1 MSNWLNAAAATTV
14 VMLAAAAPAEAGLL
28 GVKVEGS
35 FITAENPGTN
45 LFSLQRYA
53 HHYATGFMPTGIATG
68 YSGAIGTEAV
78 YENGIQVTVKD
89 QVLHSFGTYK
99 DAPPPQMLPYIE
111 FAVDSNVIGA
121 NFPNSVA
128 VDFSDTGFA
137 FGADL
142 REGVEPPPLYTIIL
156 TALTPGAFDGL
167 TLLSEEN
174 FSSGMTW
181 SLVGDTITIA
191 STNSETGHYR
201 GASFGFASE
210 AEATPEPASLALFAT
225 GLLGLALRRRP
236 ACPTAPAVP
245 S

>member
-1 MSNWLNAAAATTV
+1 
-14 VMLAAAAPAEAGLL
+14 
-28 GVKVEGS
+28 
-35 FITAENPGTN
+35 
-45 LFSLQRYA
+45 
-53 HHYATGFMPTGIATG
+53 
-68 YSGAIGTEAV
+68 
-78 YENGIQVTVKD
+78 
-89 QVLHSFGTYK
+89 
-99 DAPPPQMLPYIE
+99 MLPYIE